1 MRCVLLLGLGIALAL
16 RLKEDPKPKQ
26 TTIDVGLEVFVQNL
40 TRDLVANA
48 TATVGANASSANLTA
63 FEETV
68 KAAVDKDVKAA
79 LLPVKKEIAGHWMD
93 LKPEK
98 RDQYVELLKVKFAE
112 LLQNAEQPY
121 LRHAS
126 IKFHAPGAGYAVD
139 LNNETQVTNNLEWV
153 MKSPTTRL
161 VSSLKDYSDL
171 LYMSNIFIA
180 VHEKH
185 SREGVFLEIK

>member
-1 MRCVLLLGLGIALAL
+1 MNGCVLLLGVALAAL
-16 RLKEDPKPKQ
+16 RLKEEPKPKQ

-98 RDQYVELLKVKFAE
+98 RDQYVELLKAKFAE
-112 LLQNAEQPY
+112 LLHGAETPF

-126 IKFHAPGAGYAVD
+126 IKFHAPKD
-139 LNNETQVTNNLEWV
+139 LNSDKVTKDLEWV

-171 LYMSNIFIA
+171 LYMSNIFLA

-185 SREGVFLEIK
+185 SGAGVFLEIK

>member
-1 MRCVLLLGLGIALAL
+1 MRCVLLLGVALAL
-16 RLKEDPKPKQ
+16 RLNDDPKPKQ

-48 TATVGANASSANLTA
+48 TATVGANASSANLTS
-63 FEETV
+63 F
-68 KAAVDKDVKAA
+68 KAAVAAAVEKDVKAA

-98 RDQYVELLKVKFAE
+98 RDQYVELLKLKFAE
-112 LLQNAEQPY
+112 LLKGAEQPF

-126 IKFHAPGAGYAVD
+126 IKFHTPAD
-139 LNNETQVTNNLEWV
+139 LTSDKATKDLEWV

-171 LYMSNIFIA
+171 LYMSNIFLA

-185 SREGVFLEIK
+185 SGKGVFLEIK

>member
-1 MRCVLLLGLGIALAL
+1 MRCVLLLGVALAL
-16 RLKEDPKPKQ
+16 RLKEEPKPVVKQ
-26 TTIDVGLEVFVQNL
+26 TTIDVGLEVFIQNL
-40 TRDLVANA
+40 TRDLVANT
-48 TATVGANASSANLTA
+48 TATVGANASSTNMTA
-63 FEETV
+63 FEETIA
-68 KAAVDKDVKAA
+68 AAVDKDVKAA

-98 RDQYVELLKVKFAE
+98 RDQYVELLKLKFAE
-112 LLQNAEQPY
+112 LLKGAEEPY

-126 IKFHAPGAGYAVD
+126 IKFHAGESLANASKVAKD
-139 LNNETQVTNNLEWV
+139 LEWV

-171 LYMSNIFIA
+171 LYMSNIFLA

-185 SREGVFLEIK
+185 TGKGVFLEIK